1 MHEYK
6 SFLKDIFISFIKY
19 MTVSQ
24 KWNQSYKKFLNSFDR
39 YLNKEYSDS
48 DCLSQDMIDKW
59 CSKHENES
67 NNSNRARTN
76 VIIALL
82 RYMNKFGLSN
92 IKEPKRPK
100 TQKCTHIPHPFTSE
114 ELSRFFYTC
123 DHIKLHQNRKVLMIR
138 KLVLCVIFRLMYSTG
153 IRTNEAR
160 LLKYAEVD
168 LQHGVLNIIQ
178 TKGHDQHYVAIHE
191 SMIEILIEYDKR
203 MKNLVSDRQ
212 YFFPNGNNSYF
223 SSEWLRHNFKT
234 LWERANPQQE
244 AISYDLRHNYAVINI
259 NNWMNEGTDSY
270 DEIYYL
276 SKSMGHCNINHTL
289 YYYSIVPQFSQ
300 LQQQLSGD
308 SFSELVPEVADDEEW

>member
-1 MHEYK
+1 MHEYR
-6 SFLKDIFISFIKY
+6 SFMKDIFISFIQF

-24 KWNQSYKKFLNSFDR
+24 KWNESYSKFLNSFDR
-39 YLNKEYSDS
+39 YLNKEYPDS
-48 DCLSQDMIDKW
+48 GCLSQDMIDKW
-59 CSKHENES
+59 CSKHGNES

-82 RYMNKFGLSN
+82 RYMNKSGLSN
-92 IKEPKRPK
+92 IKEPERPK
-100 TQKCTHIPHPFTSE
+100 TQKCTHIPHVFTSE

-123 DHIKLHQNRKVLMIR
+123 DHIKSHQNRKVLLIR

-153 IRTNEAR
+153 IRPNEAR
-160 LLKYAEVD
+160 QLKYAEVD

-191 SMIEILIEYDKR
+191 SMIEILKEYDQR
-203 MKNLVSDRQ
+203 MRNLVPDRQ
-212 YFFPNGNNSYF
+212 YFFPNGNDSYF
-223 SSEWLRHNFKT
+223 SSEWLRCNFKT
-234 LWERANPQQE
+234 LWEKANPQQE
-244 AISYDLRHNYAVINI
+244 AISYDFRHNYAVINI

-270 DEIYYL
+270 DKIYYL

-308 SFSELVPEVADDEEW
+308 SFSELAPEVADDEEW